1 MQFRITGIY
10 PTIMALGVWLQ
21 LQQRA
26 MASSSSNTF
35 DASIYGMNM
44 QRDWLYE
51 NTVIN
56 LKYEGC
62 VWGNVNSDM
71 RENLACMDDESEDG
85 TTYWYMMANCRRA
98 QVAYSL
104 YAASS
109 GTSCK
114 SSQWKES
121 LVTTGGIAEF
131 AYVMGKYSYYN
142 APISEDTVGYSACEA
157 GDDGYYGLGCSTS
170 GTFVLDRFSDQYC
183 TQKLDT
189 YDTLSNLNYAMKSL
203 SCYQMYNA
211 NDGSSAPGNL
221 LGAVMDESA
230 TCSTSESTLCKTSSF
245 VLNSGSNSIGQRT
258 TSKFTSG
265 NASFTNSLKYG
276 LGTTMLVGSV
286 IMFFG
291 ILFTNRKKRR
301 AMMHRKFKSSSEKK
315 KKRSSRSHASKK
327 KSSSKKSSGIFA

>member
-21 LQQRA
+21 MQQRA

-121 LVTTGGIAEF
+121 VRSYGSK
-131 AYVMGKYSYYN
+131 MKY
-142 APISEDTVGYSACEA
+142 
-157 GDDGYYGLGCSTS
+157 
-170 GTFVLDRFSDQYC
+170 
-183 TQKLDT
+183 
-189 YDTLSNLNYAMKSL
+189 
-203 SCYQMYNA
+203 
-211 NDGSSAPGNL
+211 
-221 LGAVMDESA
+221 
-230 TCSTSESTLCKTSSF
+230 
-245 VLNSGSNSIGQRT
+245 
-258 TSKFTSG
+258 
-265 NASFTNSLKYG
+265 
-276 LGTTMLVGSV
+276 
-286 IMFFG
+286 FG
-291 ILFTNRKKRR
+291 F
-301 AMMHRKFKSSSEKK
+301 
-315 KKRSSRSHASKK
+315 
-327 KSSSKKSSGIFA
+327 